1 MKKLILLFVIS
12 SVFPLVGYCQEI
24 AFGVLVPDEEQG
36 YSKAQST
43 MLQSRLEG
51 LCNRNGVAVV
61 NNPDGFFLYPSIAII
76 SDEVAEGGMQNI
88 HSMKAE
94 ITVSV
99 RQIGGNVIA
108 SVSKTYKGAGRS
120 KEQAMT
126 SLVQSFNTSD
136 AVFAKFMSDAK
147 VAAVNYYQTQCAQIM
162 TKAEQYAATNDYRAA
177 IATLYQVPSM
187 TPCYSAVSE
196 KMKAYYNLYQSQ
208 LCKTVRMSVESA
220 MATHDYDGA
229 ASLLAEIDPSSECY
243 DYATEQFKKI
253 EKEVAKIEKRDW
265 DFKMRQYNDAVAVE
279 KRLIDSA
286 TEVAKAYYSTK
297 PTVYYT
303 QVLR

>member
-1 MKKLILLFVIS
+1 MKKLILLLVIF
-12 SVFPLVGYCQEI
+12 SVFSLVGYCQEI

-36 YSKAQST
+36 YSKAQSS
-43 MLQSRLEG
+43 MLQNRLEE

-61 NNPDGFFLYPSIAII
+61 NHPDGFFLYPSIAII
-76 SDEVAEGGMQNI
+76 SEEVAEGGMQNI
-88 HSMKAE
+88 HSMRAE

-99 RQIGGNVIA
+99 RQIGGNVVA
-108 SVSKTYKGAGRS
+108 SVSKVYIGAGRS

-126 SLVQSFNTSD
+126 SLIQSFNTSD
-136 AVFAKFMSDAK
+136 AVFPKFMSEAK
-147 VAAVNYYQTQCAQIM
+147 VAAVNYYNTHCVQIM
-162 TKAEQYAATNDYRAA
+162 TKAEQYAVTNDYRAA
-177 IATLYQVPSM
+177 IATLYQIPSRA
-187 TPCYSAVSE
+187 PCYSTVGE
-196 KMKAYYNLYQSQ
+196 KMRAYYNLYQIQ
-208 LCKTVRMSVESA
+208 LCKTVEMSVASA

-243 DYATEQFKKI
+243 DYAMEQFRKI

-279 KRLIDSA
+279 KRLIDVAS
-286 TEVAKAYYSTK
+286 EVAKAYYSTK

-303 QVLR
+303 QVIR